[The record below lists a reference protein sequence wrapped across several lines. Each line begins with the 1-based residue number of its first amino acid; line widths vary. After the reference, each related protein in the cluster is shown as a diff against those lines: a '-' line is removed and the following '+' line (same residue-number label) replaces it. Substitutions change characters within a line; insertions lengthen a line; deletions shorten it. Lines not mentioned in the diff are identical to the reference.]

1 MLESFDK
8 MIFDMNEGMI
18 HAGLQDPNRYMT
30 GFDFI
35 ASAIV
40 AIIIMIGFIEI
51 VIKSDWYDEHRE
63 FFENKLPKIV
73 ISLGAFVILLVAL
86 YFQAYAQILFLTAW
100 FNIVL
105 IVATRKEFSGFRQW
119 LDEKCGWLF

>member
-18 HAGLQDPNRYMT
+18 HAGLQDPSRYMT

-40 AIIIMIGFIEI
+40 ATIIMIGFIEI
-51 VIKSDWYDEHRE
+51 VMKSDWYDERRE
-63 FFENKLPKIV
+63 FFENKLPKII
-73 ISLGAFVILLVAL
+73 ISLGAFIILLVAL
-86 YFQAYAQILFLTAW
+86 YYQAYAKILFVVVW
-100 FNIVL
+100 CSIVL
-105 IVATRKEFSGFRQW
+105 IITTRKEFAGFRQW
-119 LDEKCGWLF
+119 LDEKFGWLF

>member
-8 MIFDMNEGMI
+8 MIFDMNEGRI
-18 HAGLQDPNRYMT
+18 HAGLQDPSRYMT

-40 AIIIMIGFIEI
+40 ATIIMIGFIEI
-51 VIKSDWYDEHRE
+51 VMKSDWYDERRE
-63 FFENKLPKIV
+63 FFEDRVLK
-73 ISLGAFVILLVAL
+73 FVIALGIFMILLIAL
-86 YFQAYAQILFLTAW
+86 YFQAYTQILFLTVW

-119 LDEKCGWLF
+119 LDEKFGWLF

>member
-51 VIKSDWYDEHRE
+51 VMKSDWYDEHRE
-63 FFENKLPKIV
+63 FFENKFPKIV
-73 ISLGAFVILLVAL
+73 ISLGAFIILLVAL
-86 YFQAYAQILFLTAW
+86 YFQEYAKILVVVVW
-100 FNIVL
+100 CNIVL
-105 IVATRKEFSGFRQW
+105 IIATRKEFAGFRQW
-119 LDEKCGWLF
+119 LDEKFGWLF

>member
-86 YFQAYAQILFLTAW
+86 YFQEYAKILVVVVW
-100 FNIVL
+100 CNIVL
-105 IVATRKEFSGFRQW
+105 IIATRKEFAGFRQW
-119 LDEKCGWLF
+119 LDEKFGWLF

>member
-63 FFENKLPKIV
+63 FFENKLLKIV
-73 ISLGAFVILLVAL
+73 ISLGAFIILLGAL
-86 YFQAYAQILFLTAW
+86 YFQEYAKILLVVVW
-100 FNIVL
+100 CNIVL
-105 IVATRKEFSGFRQW
+105 IIATRKEFAGFRQW
-119 LDEKCGWLF
+119 LDEKFGWLF

>member
-8 MIFDMNEGMI
+8 MLFDMNEGMI
-18 HAGLQDPNRYMT
+18 HAGLQNPSRYMT

-40 AIIIMIGFIEI
+40 ATIIMIGFIEI

-119 LDEKCGWLF
+119 LDEKFGWLF